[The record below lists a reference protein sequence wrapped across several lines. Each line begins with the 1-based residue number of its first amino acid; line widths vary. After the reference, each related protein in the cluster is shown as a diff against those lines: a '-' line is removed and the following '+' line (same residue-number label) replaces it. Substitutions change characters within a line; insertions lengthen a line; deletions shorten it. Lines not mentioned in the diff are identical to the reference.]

1 MNIKKGKNKFYVG
14 NSEDDISAE
23 ITYVPTGESK
33 IIIDHTYV
41 SDEHRGQGL
50 AKLLLNEVVRY
61 AREENKKIIP
71 LCPYAKAQMEKN
83 EEYHDVLN

>member
-1 MNIKKGKNKFYVG
+1 MFYVG
-14 NSEDDISAE
+14 DSEEDVIAE

-41 SDEHRGQGL
+41 SDELRGQGV
-50 AKLLLNEVVRY
+50 AKLLLDEVVSY
-61 AREENKKIIP
+61 ARAENKKIIP
-71 LCPYAKAQMEKN
+71 VCPYAKAQMERF